1 MMQLVFDILTISF
14 VLFGTFFMLVG
25 AVGIVRLPDTDH
37 RLHASTKCATLGL
50 AGLLL
55 AVIFQM
61 HNMDAAVKAMMVI
74 VFAFVANP
82 VGSHMLARAALRDR
96 APQWPGTLDDEH
108 AKSQE

>member
-1 MMQLVFDILTISF
+1 MTQLVFDILSIFF
-14 VLFGTFFMLVG
+14 VIFGTFFMVVG
-25 AVGIVRLPDTDH
+25 AVGVLRLPDTYH

-55 AVIFQM
+55 AVTFHM
-61 HNMDAAVKAMMVI
+61 HSLDVVVKSLLVI

-96 APQWPGTLDDEH
+96 APQWEGTIDDEH
-108 AKSQE
+108 RKS